1 MNVSYRKYHA
11 LKGLVLL
18 LGIVLV
24 LLLAFFATTVGVM
37 DTIPLDVPRAL
48 ISFFQG
54 NLEGNAHYKVI
65 VLMRLP
71 RTVMAVLAGIGLAI
85 AGVAMQGC
93 TSNPLVS
100 PFTVGI
106 SSSAAFGASLM
117 ILFGGAL
124 ATNMGIVLAAFSA
137 AMACAVLVYGMSRVT
152 GMKPETMVLVG
163 TALSYLFSAG
173 TSLLEIFAD
182 EHKLSEVVRWSFG
195 SVNGATWPQDGIVA
209 LFVTVCSL
217 VLILLAPKINVMM
230 MGDDVLA
237 KSMGIRTDFLRS
249 VILIV
254 SVLMTAAIISYTGVI
269 GFVGLIAPHI
279 GRRLIG
285 EDNRYLIPFSGIIGG
300 VLLLLSDISGRSV
313 MAPAILPVG
322 IIISFLG
329 VPVFLSLIWKR
340 GRS

>member
-37 DTIPLDVPRAL
+37 DTVPLDVPRAL

-124 ATNMGIVLAAFSA
+124 ATNTGIVLAAFSA

-152 GMKPETMVLVG
+152 GMKLG

-217 VLILLAPKINVMM
+217 LLILLAPKINVMM

-300 VLLLLSDISGRSV
+300 VLLLLSDIIGRSV

>member
-1 MNVSYRKYHA
+1 MNVSYRKYHV

-93 TSNPLVS
+93 TSNPAGFAII
-100 PFTVGI
+100 PWDI

-124 ATNMGIVLAAFSA
+124 ATNTGIVLAW
-137 AMACAVLVYGMSRVT
+137 
-152 GMKPETMVLVG
+152 
-163 TALSYLFSAG
+163 
-173 TSLLEIFAD
+173 
-182 EHKLSEVVRWSFG
+182 H
-195 SVNGATWPQDGIVA
+195 
-209 LFVTVCSL
+209 
-217 VLILLAPKINVMM
+217 
-230 MGDDVLA
+230 
-237 KSMGIRTDFLRS
+237 FLRQWH
-249 VILIV
+249 
-254 SVLMTAAIISYTGVI
+254 VLCWCTGC
-269 GFVGLIAPHI
+269 
-279 GRRLIG
+279 
-285 EDNRYLIPFSGIIGG
+285 
-300 VLLLLSDISGRSV
+300 
-313 MAPAILPVG
+313 
-322 IIISFLG
+322 
-329 VPVFLSLIWKR
+329 R
-340 GRS
+340 G

>member
-37 DTIPLDVPRAL
+37 DTVPLDVPRAL

-124 ATNMGIVLAAFSA
+124 ATNTGIVLAAFSA

-182 EHKLSEVVRWSFG
+182 EHKLSEVVWFG
-195 SVNGATWPQDGIVA
+195 
-209 LFVTVCSL
+209 
-217 VLILLAPKINVMM
+217 
-230 MGDDVLA
+230 
-237 KSMGIRTDFLRS
+237 
-249 VILIV
+249 
-254 SVLMTAAIISYTGVI
+254 
-269 GFVGLIAPHI
+269 
-279 GRRLIG
+279 
-285 EDNRYLIPFSGIIGG
+285 
-300 VLLLLSDISGRSV
+300 
-313 MAPAILPVG
+313 
-322 IIISFLG
+322 
-329 VPVFLSLIWKR
+329 KR
-340 GRS
+340 GNMAAGWNRCTFCDSMFAASYFAGTEDQRDDDGGRCAGKIDGNPHGFSPVSHFDCFRADDSGDHFVYRSDWFCGADCAAYREKADR